1 MLKVTKKSD
10 EKFDLY
16 KLCNCGCSKKKHHH
30 QSAEKKKAN
39 SYEAIREN
47 VAHEVPVEKYRK

>member
-1 MLKVTKKSD
+1 MFKAMNKKD

-16 KLCNCGCSKKKHHH
+16 KLCNCHKMINN

-39 SYEAIREN
+39 SYDAIRQN
-47 VAHEVPVEKYRK
+47 VVHEVPVEKYRK

>member
-1 MLKVTKKSD
+1 MLKVTNKKD

-16 KLCNCGCSKKKHHH
+16 KLCSCNKKKQHH
-30 QSAEKKKAN
+30 SAEKKKAN

-47 VAHEVPVEKYRK
+47 VAHELPVEKYRK

>member
-1 MLKVTKKSD
+1 MLKVTKKAD

-16 KLCNCGCSKKKHHH
+16 KKCNCRCDKKKHHH
-30 QSAEKKKAN
+30 TADKKKAN

-47 VAHEVPVEKYRK
+47 VAHELPVEKYRK

>member
-10 EKFDLY
+10 EKFNLY
-16 KLCNCGCSKKKHHH
+16 KLCNCSCNKKKNN
-30 QSAEKKKAN
+30 QTAEKKKGN

-47 VAHEVPVEKYRK
+47 VAHELPVEKYRK